1 MRGVLASDPL
11 ALFAR
16 KFFDVYIY
24 IYIYVFMNTY
34 VYIYLYMFESDFLM
48 RLEQDVISAAHVA
61 RCVLFVC

>member
-16 KFFDVYIY
+16 KFFGVYIY
-24 IYIYVFMNTY
+24 ICVFMNTY
-34 VYIYLYMFESDFLM
+34 VYIFLYMFESDFLM